1 MREPVD
7 ALRLRR
13 FMRRLGESGGAA
25 RVYLTG
31 GATAVL
37 RGWRTSTIDID
48 LVLVPDDDLL
58 LRAIQELKD
67 ELQVNVEISGPSHF
81 LPELPGWEGRS
92 RHLAT
97 EGRVQFYEYDLYA
110 QVLAK
115 LERAHAKDLE
125 DVRHAMRDGEIK
137 PAELWR
143 LFEAIVP
150 QLHRFP
156 AVDPKSFRR
165 RLEENVPIT
174 PLEP

>member
-1 MREPVD
+1 MYEPVD

-13 FMRRLGESGGAA
+13 FMRRLGESAGVA

-37 RGWRTSTIDID
+37 RGWRSSTIDID
-48 LVLVPDDDLL
+48 LLLVPDDDLL
-58 LRAIQELKD
+58 LRAIQALKD
-67 ELQVNVEISGPSHF
+67 ELHVNVEIAGPAHF
-81 LPELPGWEGRS
+81 LPELPGWEERS
-92 RHLAT
+92 GHLAT
-97 EGRVQFYEYDLYA
+97 EGKVHFYEYDLYS

-115 LERAHAKDLE
+115 IERAHAKDLE

-143 LFEAIVP
+143 LFDAIVP

-156 AVDPKSFRR
+156 AVDPKSFRK
-165 RLEENVPIT
+165 RLESLVGPRDT
-174 PLEP
+174 D

>member
-37 RGWRTSTIDID
+37 RGWRPSTIDID
-48 LVLVPDDDLL
+48 LLLVPDDEVL
-58 LRAIQELKD
+58 LRAIQELKE
-67 ELQVNVEISGPSHF
+67 ELHVNVEIAGPSHF
-81 LPELPGWEGRS
+81 LPELPSWEERS
-92 RHLAT
+92 HHLAT
-97 EGRVQFYEYDLYA
+97 EGKVHFYEYDLYS

-115 LERAHAKDLE
+115 VERAHAKDLE
-125 DVRHAMRDGEIK
+125 DVRHALGDGELRR
-137 PAELWR
+137 AELWR
-143 LFEAIVP
+143 LFDAIVP

-156 AVDPKSFRR
+156 AVDRASFER
-165 RLEENVPIT
+165 RLESAIGARDRD
-174 PLEP
+174 